1 MPNALITGGAKRLG
15 AALARRLVSE
25 GFRVAVHYKTS
36 AKEAKD
42 LKAELNVN
50 RDACEIFSGD
60 IRDRATLNTIFQD
73 AHAWLGQIDL
83 CINNA
88 SLFVKDDIT
97 DVEDDLFNDH
107 LAVNLKAPV
116 YFAGLT
122 ADQATGLDD
131 CLVINMLDNKVFAI
145 NPDFLSYTLSK
156 SALLT
161 ATKMLAMRYGGK
173 PRVCGIAPAITLISG
188 KQTPE
193 SFERSAR
200 INPLKRKI
208 FPDDICDAAMFLWT
222 AKSCNDQVLTI
233 DGGQSLLQYAKDV
246 PTLLKEGVIQP

>member
-15 AALARRLVSE
+15 AALARRLISQ
-25 GFRVAVHYKTS
+25 GFRVAIHYNTS
-36 AKEAKD
+36 TQEAQD
-42 LKAELNVN
+42 LKAELNRN
-50 RDACEIFSGD
+50 GDMCEIFAGD
-60 IRDRATLNTIFQD
+60 IRDRATIDQVFQA
-73 AHAWLGQIDL
+73 AHHWLGTIDL

-88 SLFVKDDIT
+88 SLFIKDDIE
-97 DVEDDLFNDH
+97 DVDDALFNDH

-122 ADQATGLDD
+122 AAQSGPND
-131 CLVINMLDNKVFAI
+131 CLIINMLDNKVFAI

-161 ATKMLAMRYGGK
+161 ATQMLAMRYEGA

-208 FPDDICDAAMFLWT
+208 FPSDICDAAMLLWHT
-222 AKSCNDQVLTI
+222 KSINNQVITI
-233 DGGQSLLQYAKDV
+233 DGGQTLMQYTKDV
-246 PTLLKEGVIQP
+246 PTLLKEGAIKP